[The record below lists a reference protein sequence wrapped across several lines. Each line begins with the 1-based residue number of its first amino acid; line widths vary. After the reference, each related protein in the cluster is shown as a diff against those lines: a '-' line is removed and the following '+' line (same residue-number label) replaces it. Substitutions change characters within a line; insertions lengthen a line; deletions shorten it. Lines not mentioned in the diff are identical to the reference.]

1 MHIQAMAQV
10 QKRVTS
16 HDVAR
21 RAGVS
26 QATVSYVLS
35 GRRSGKL
42 RVSEDTR
49 QRVMAAVQELGYVPN
64 QTARALRRQRTERVC
79 LMLSRVGVPSYD
91 QLVTDV
97 QRCAD
102 QYGYTVIIAVS
113 NSPEREQ
120 HAIQQIRRG
129 IADALLIPYH
139 IDPAHVAQLA
149 ATGLPLVVMSN
160 QITPAGF
167 DVVRTTE
174 ATACDE
180 AMNYLV
186 ANGHRR
192 IAFLNHRPH
201 IDTPFARY
209 ESYVRVLQANTIPL
223 DPALVRVGAEQR
235 GASYRSTCDLLALPE
250 RPTAIFAS
258 SDIGAISA
266 INAIQAAR
274 LRVPEDIAVVG
285 VGNIPEGAA
294 MRPRLTT
301 VGQEP
306 LDFGAVAQ
314 LLFDRLQAD
323 GMIEDRELVL
333 PWRLI
338 VRDSV

>member
-1 MHIQAMAQV
+1 MAQAR
-10 QKRVTS
+10 KRVTS

-21 RAGVS
+21 YAGVS

-49 QRVMAAVQELGYVPN
+49 QRVLAAAQELGYVPN

-91 QLVTDV
+91 QLVIDL

-102 QYGYTVIIAVS
+102 EYGYTVIITVS

-139 IDPAHVAQLA
+139 IDPTHVEQIV

-160 QITPAGF
+160 QITPSGF

-180 AMNYLV
+180 AITYLI
-186 ANGHRR
+186 NKGHRR
-192 IAFLNHRPH
+192 IAFIGHRPNV
-201 IDTPFARY
+201 DTPYARY
-209 ESYVRVLQANTIPL
+209 ESYTRTLQANTIPL

-235 GASYRSTCDLLALPE
+235 EAAYRSTCDLLALPE
-250 RPTAIFAS
+250 RPTAIFVT

-266 INAIQAAR
+266 MNAIQAAR

-294 MRPRLTT
+294 IRPRLTT
-301 VGQEP
+301 VGQDP

-314 LLFDRLQAD
+314 LLFDRLQAN

-338 VRDSV
+338 VRELV

>member
-1 MHIQAMAQV
+1 MAQAR
-10 QKRVTS
+10 KRVTS

-35 GRRSGKL
+35 GRSGQL
-42 RVSEDTR
+42 RVSEETC
-49 QRVMAAVQELGYVPN
+49 QRVMAAAQELGYAPN

-79 LMLSRVGVPSYD
+79 LMLSRIGVPSYD
-91 QLVTDV
+91 QLVKDV

-120 HAIQQIRRG
+120 HVIQQVRRG
-129 IADALLIPYH
+129 IADGVLIPYH
-139 IDPAHVAQLA
+139 IDPAHVAQLTA
-149 ATGLPLVVMSN
+149 AGLPVVVMSN
-160 QITPAGF
+160 QIAPAGF

-174 ATACDE
+174 ADACDA
-180 AMNYLV
+180 AMNFLV
-186 ANGHRR
+186 ARGHRR
-192 IAFLNHRPH
+192 IAFLDHRPN
-201 IDTPFARY
+201 IDTPYARY
-209 ESYVRVLQANTIPL
+209 ESYTRVLRANNIPL

-235 GASYRSTCDLLALPE
+235 EAAYHSTCGLLALPE

-266 INAIQAAR
+266 IHAIQAGG
-274 LRVPEDIAVVG
+274 LRVPEDVAVLG
-285 VGNIPEGAA
+285 VGNIPEGEA
-294 MRPRLTT
+294 MYPRLTT
-301 VGQEP
+301 VGQKS

-314 LLFDRLQAD
+314 LLFDRIQAD
-323 GMIEDRELVL
+323 GMIDDRELVL
-333 PWRLI
+333 PWQLI
-338 VRDSV
+338 VRESV

>member
-1 MHIQAMAQV
+1 MAQV
-10 QKRVTS
+10 RKRVTS

-35 GRRSGKL
+35 GRRSGQL
-42 RVSEDTR
+42 RVSDETC
-49 QRVMAAVQELGYVPN
+49 QRVVAAAQELGYVPN
-64 QTARALRRQRTERVC
+64 QTARSLRRQRTERVC

-91 QLVTDV
+91 QLVIDL

-120 HAIQQIRRG
+120 HVIQQVRRG
-129 IADALLIPYH
+129 IADGLLIPYH
-139 IDPAHVAQLA
+139 IDPAHVAQIA
-149 ATGLPLVVMSN
+149 ATGLPVVVMSN
-160 QITPAGF
+160 QITPNGF

-174 ATACDE
+174 AMACDE
-180 AMNYLV
+180 AMSYLI
-186 ANGHRR
+186 AKGHRR
-192 IAFLNHRPH
+192 IAFLAHRPNV
-201 IDTPFARY
+201 DTPYARY
-209 ESYVRVLQANTIPL
+209 ESYARMLQANNIPL
-223 DPALVRVGAEQR
+223 DPELVRVGAEQR
-235 GASYRSTCDLLALPE
+235 EASYRSTCDLLALPE
-250 RPTAIFAS
+250 RPTAVFAS

-266 INAIQAAR
+266 ISAIQAAR
-274 LRVPEDIAVVG
+274 LRVPEDVAVVG

-314 LLFDRLQAD
+314 LLFDRIRAD

-338 VRDSV
+338 VRESV